1 MLPSAAL
8 RTEYLKAFAEIVSR
22 IQRSVSPGA
31 ARTER
36 SRGTKSTPQHPAAM
50 KAKGLPA
57 TKVEG
62 LPATKAE
69 GLPIAMYV
77 AGGAAQL
84 FYTGARVSEDIDA
97 SFSRRI
103 LLPDNLEV
111 AYVDADGAARVLYF
125 DRQYN
130 ESFALLHEDVHHD
143 SLPVKID
150 GVDSAIIDVRAF
162 APVDLAV
169 SKIARFA
176 DHDQDDIR
184 ALARAGLI
192 MADEVRERAEQAL
205 GNYVG
210 NLASVKTS
218 IRLACALVRDNQAA
232 RRARIR
238 RG

>member
-62 LPATKAE
+62 LPATKVE

-111 AYVDADGAARVLYF
+111 AYADADGTARMLYL

-130 ESFALLHEDVHHD
+130 ETFALLHEDVHDD
-143 SLPVKID
+143 SLPVKIE
-150 GVDSAIIDVRAF
+150 GVNPAIIDVRAF

-184 ALARAGLI
+184 ALAHAGLI

-210 NLASVKTS
+210 NLTSVKTS

>member
-1 MLPSAAL
+1 MSKPEPRVLPSAGL
-8 RTEYLKAFAEIVSR
+8 RQEYLKAFAEIVSR
-22 IQRSVSPGA
+22 IQRAVAPETG
-31 ARTER
+31 R
-36 SRGTKSTPQHPAAM
+36 
-50 KAKGLPA
+50 
-57 TKVEG
+57 
-62 LPATKAE
+62 TKAPAKA

-111 AYVDADGAARVLYF
+111 AYVDADGAARLLYL

-130 ESFALLHEDVHHD
+130 ESFALLHEDVHKD

-150 GVDSAIIDVRAF
+150 GINPAIIDVRAF
-162 APVDLAV
+162 TPVDLAV

-176 DHDQDDIR
+176 EHDQDDIR

-192 MADEVRERAEQAL
+192 KADEVRERAEQAL

-218 IRLACALVRDNQAA
+218 IRLACELVRANETA